1 MMVAPRHPQQS
12 EEHEDELTDYIS
24 LDVYEEAEDRVDQS
38 FEASTFF
45 DNDTVDLQL
54 DTSDELI
61 KPVSILAKFA
71 LQSQSRSL
79 QT

>member
-24 LDVYEEAEDRVDQS
+24 LDVYEAEDTVDQS
-38 FEASTFF
+38 FEASTFCN
-45 DNDTVDLQL
+45 NDTVDLQL

-61 KPVSILAKFA
+61 KPVSIIAKFA
-71 LQSQSRSL
+71 LQSRSRSL